1 MTVFLVPS
9 IKKKSCCLLLAYH
22 NTTLPNTSILRRTC
36 SMLYSFV
43 FFALHYAQ
51 LFMHISQ
58 IVRKQMNS
66 TKRNEWNTW
75 ERAAAGREL
84 MKIWIGNN
92 ITHRQTKCVRKRLSK
107 TEENKNKQIL
117 SWIIQ
122 GQWGGAK
129 QKKEQQCSFSFGTL
143 FTQREV
149 DKSSSLL
156 MWNILIILFCYP
168 THFFFLFLALLSP
181 PFLCVSFLFLFCYF
195 ASFGYHRQIVA
206 ISLLEPPPPA
216 QIVAVPRVF
225 QFILSSRYGILLI
238 SLCFTLL
245 KFIDRCRQLS
255 GKVFNSLL

>member
-1 MTVFLVPS
+1 
-9 IKKKSCCLLLAYH
+9 
-22 NTTLPNTSILRRTC
+22 
-36 SMLYSFV
+36 
-43 FFALHYAQ
+43 
-51 LFMHISQ
+51 
-58 IVRKQMNS
+58 MNS

-84 MKIWIGNN
+84 RKIWTGNN
-92 ITHRQTKCVRKRLSK
+92 ITHRQTKCVPKRLSK
-107 TEENKNKQIL
+107 TEENKNKHIL

-122 GQWGGAK
+122 GQWGD
-129 QKKEQQCSFSFGTL
+129 QNRKKEQQCSFSFGTL

-168 THFFFLFLALLSP
+168 THFFFLALLSS

-195 ASFGYHRQIVA
+195 ASFGNHRQIVK

-216 QIVAVPRVF
+216 QNVAVPRVF
-225 QFILSSRYGILLI
+225 QFILSSRYGILLV

>member
-22 NTTLPNTSILRRTC
+22 NTTLPNTSIPRRTC
-36 SMLYSFV
+36 SLLYSFV

-66 TKRNEWNTW
+66 TKRNERNTW
-75 ERAAAGREL
+75 ERAEAGREL
-84 MKIWIGNN
+84 MKIWTGNN
-92 ITHRQTKCVRKRLSK
+92 ITHRQTKCVPKRLSK
-107 TEENKNKQIL
+107 TEENKNKHIL

-122 GQWGGAK
+122 GQWGGPK

-168 THFFFLFLALLSP
+168 THFFFFFLLFFRHL
-181 PFLCVSFLFLFCYF
+181 FCVFLFCFY
-195 ASFGYHRQIVA
+195 SV
-206 ISLLEPPPPA
+206 
-216 QIVAVPRVF
+216 
-225 QFILSSRYGILLI
+225 ILLVLAI
-238 SLCFTLL
+238 IA
-245 KFIDRCRQLS
+245 K
-255 GKVFNSLL
+255 